1 MYQVATPIHNPNF
14 NTAILLC
21 EVDLNCKIIL
31 RNIEK
36 LKVAAKHWIDLSK
49 GIDDGGKALPIDIV
63 TDCFACLTAAA
74 AIVRLLY
81 IGDRRG
87 NKAARIQQRCNRLM
101 HELGNPSI
109 SALKSIGVRNSW
121 EHLDERLDEY
131 LATQT
136 CRSHSEIHISPNP
149 PEHRTF
155 VSRHFD
161 PNTLEIKFAGDVF
174 SLGPVAEEAIL
185 LSERV
190 NAALVRMNS

>member
-1 MYQVATPIHNPNF
+1 MPIHNSHF
-14 NTAILLC
+14 NTVVLLC

-36 LKVAAKHWIDLSK
+36 LKLSAKHWIDLSK
-49 GIDDGGKALPIDIV
+49 GIDDGGKAPPIDIV

-74 AIVRLLY
+74 SIARLLY
-81 IGDRRG
+81 LGDRKG
-87 NKAARIQQRCNRLM
+87 KKAARIQQRCNLLM
-101 HELGNPSI
+101 HELGSPSI
-109 SALKSIGVRNSW
+109 SALNSIRVRNSW
-121 EHLDERLDEY
+121 EHLDERLDDL

-136 CRSHSEIHISPNP
+136 CRSHSEIHVSPNP
-149 PEHRTF
+149 PDQGTF

-174 SLGPVAEEAIL
+174 SLGPVAEEALL

-190 NAALVRMNS
+190 NAAIVRMNS

>member
-1 MYQVATPIHNPNF
+1 MPIHNSNF
-14 NTAILLC
+14 NTVVLLC

-36 LKVAAKHWIDLSK
+36 LKVAAKHLIDLSK
-49 GIDDGGKALPIDIV
+49 GIDDGSKAPPIDIV

-74 AIVRLLY
+74 AVARLLY
-81 IGDRRG
+81 IGDRKG
-87 NKAARIQQRCNRLM
+87 KKAVRIQQRCNLLT

-109 SALKSIGVRNSW
+109 SALKSISVRNSW
-121 EHLDERLDEY
+121 EHLDERLDDILE
-131 LATQT
+131 TQT
-136 CRSHSEIHISPNP
+136 CRSHSEIHVSPTP
-149 PEHRTF
+149 PSQGTF

-174 SLGPVAEEAIL
+174 SLGPIAEEALL